1 MNKIFTVLLA
11 SLLAFSA
18 MAQTNVEVVTGA
30 SYVDDVYYSFN
41 NGSVVSA
48 PRDNWD
54 IAFAPDNFDV
64 SILANNGYG
73 VELYTYPNGAIADW
87 ASLDTNG
94 LSTWPAMYNSIEN
107 LEDGAFL
114 RNMNSENAFDQG
126 WGLYN
131 MATHIIEGDS
141 LFVIKTVAGDY
152 KKLAIIEA
160 NPNSAA
166 NTWKFKF
173 ANLDGSDEQ
182 VIDFGADQYKDMN
195 HVHYSID
202 NNEFLSREPNSTEW
216 QLLFTKYFDYTI
228 PYYVSG
234 VQINSKYVSVQQI
247 DEVNQADFEDY
258 VEADFNSN
266 MSEIGSDWKEFDMA
280 SFTYTVEEQRVYFT
294 KVMNETATDSAYW
307 KLYFT
312 AFGGSSD
319 GTYSFTQKHVS
330 DGTFVNEMEGVA
342 LFQLYPNP
350 ANTVLHLV
358 TDLLSTMDVAI
369 YDISGKLVYNQ
380 EIKQGFNQEEI
391 NISELRSG
399 VYNLSISTDKGM
411 TSQKFIK
418 Q

>member
-11 SLLAFSA
+11 SLFAITT
-18 MAQTNVEVVTGA
+18 MAQTNVEVITGA

-41 NGSVVSA
+41 NGTVVTT
-48 PRDNWD
+48 PRNNWD
-54 IAFAPDNFDV
+54 IAFAPDNFNV

-73 VELYTYPNGAIADW
+73 VEVYTYPNGAIADW
-87 ASLDTNG
+87 ASLDTTG
-94 LSTWPAMYNSIEN
+94 LSTWAPMYNSTED
-107 LEDGAFL
+107 LYDGAFL
-114 RNMNSENAFDQG
+114 RNMDYENAFDQG
-126 WGLYN
+126 WGVYN

-141 LFVIKTVAGDY
+141 LFVIKTVGGDY
-152 KKLAIIEA
+152 KKLAIVEA
-160 NPNSAA
+160 NPNSTA
-166 NTWKFKF
+166 NTWSFKF

-182 VIDFGADQYKDMN
+182 VVDFGADQYKDMN
-195 HVHYSID
+195 YVHYSMD
-202 NNEFLSREPNSTEW
+202 NNEFLNREPNSTDW
-216 QLLFTKYFDYTI
+216 QLLFTKYFDYSI

-234 VQINSKYVSVQQI
+234 VQINSEYVTVQQI
-247 DEVNQADFEDY
+247 DEVNQVDFEDY
-258 VEADFNSN
+258 VETDFNSN
-266 MSEIGSDWKEFDMA
+266 LSEIGSDWKEFDMA

-294 KVMNETATDSAYW
+294 KVMNETATDSTYW

-319 GTYSFTQKHVS
+319 GVYSFTQKNIT
-330 DGTFVNEMEGVA
+330 DGTFLNELEGVA

-350 ANTVLHLV
+350 ANTILHLV
-358 TDLLSTMDVAI
+358 TDLQTTMDVAI

-380 EIKQGFNQEEI
+380 EIKHGFNQEEI
-391 NISELRSG
+391 NISELKSG

>member
-1 MNKIFTVLLA
+1 MNKFFTVLLA
-11 SLLAFSA
+11 SIFAITGL
-18 MAQTNVEVVTGA
+18 AQTNVEVVTGA
-30 SYVDDVYYSFN
+30 SYVNDVYYSFN
-41 NGSVVSA
+41 DGSVITT

-54 IAFAPDNFDV
+54 IAFAPDNMNV

-87 ASLDTNG
+87 ATVDTAG
-94 LSTWPAMYNSIEN
+94 LSTWTAMYNSIED
-107 LEDGAFL
+107 LYDGAFL
-114 RNMNSENAFDQG
+114 RNMDFENAFDQG
-126 WGLYN
+126 WGVYN

-141 LFVIKTVAGDY
+141 LFIIKTAAGTF

-160 NPNSAA
+160 NPNAGA
-166 NTWKFKF
+166 NSWDFKY
-173 ANLDGSDEQ
+173 ANLDGTDEQ
-182 VIDFGADQYKDMN
+182 VVTIEADQYKDMN
-195 HVHYSID
+195 YVHYSIE
-202 NNEFLSREPNSTEW
+202 NNEILSREPNSTEW

-234 VQINSKYVSVQQI
+234 VQVNSKYVTVQQI

-258 VEADFNSN
+258 VEADFNGN

-280 SFTYTVEEQRVYFT
+280 TFTYTVEEQRVYFT
-294 KVMNETATDSAYW
+294 KVMNETATDSTYW

-319 GTYSFTQKHVS
+319 GMYSFTQKNIS
-330 DGTFVNEMEGVA
+330 GGTFVNELEGVA

-350 ANTVLHLV
+350 VNSMLHLV
-358 TDLLSTMDVAI
+358 TDLQTSMDVAI

-391 NISELRSG
+391 NISNLKSG
-399 VYNLSISTDKGM
+399 VYNLTISTDKGM